1 MKASFHIA
9 AALLALVALAVL
21 PLAASAA
28 QAGSTPAPTGTTPKP
43 SNTVKVD
50 PPGQG
55 SQNGITATN
64 GNYQGDWPQLA
75 GSTGTIRLRKI
86 QGDLTHT
93 AVTTDNGTKSD
104 IDGVQQG
111 DTVSIGV
118 NNQGTVRG
126 DGGEVTIAGGST
138 ISVTNTGASGLN
150 MTVNIPGGSFQIPP
164 GVTIPV
170 TTN

>member
-1 MKASFHIA
+1 MKASFHFG
-9 AALLALVALAVL
+9 AALLALLALTIL
-21 PLAASAA
+21 PLAASA
-28 QAGSTPAPTGTTPKP
+28 QATTGATPTGTTPKP

-64 GNYQGDWPQLA
+64 GNYQNDWPALA
-75 GSTGTIRLRKI
+75 GSTGSIRLRKI
-86 QGDLTHT
+86 NGNLTHSN
-93 AVTTDNGTKSD
+93 VTTDNGTRCD

-111 DTVSIGV
+111 DTVTMGV
-118 NNQGTVRG
+118 NNQGTIRG
-126 DGGEVTIAGGST
+126 DGGEVTLAGGST
-138 ISVTNTGASGLN
+138 VSITNTGLSGVN